1 MIALTGDII
10 IPALAAVFGSIAVAW
25 LGVVASRG
33 RKAAEAADATATAN
47 AKQLVPNGGNS
58 LRDAV
63 DETNRTMARL
73 GTTLAEMAS
82 RRDEQM
88 GALHRTIELHATTSA
103 IRHRHHAE
111 RLTALE
117 SAIHPQETNH
127 E

>member
-10 IPALAAVFGSIAVAW
+10 IPAIVTVAGSIAVAW

-33 RKAAEAADATATAN
+33 RKAAEAAEATATSTA
-47 AKQLVPNGGNS
+47 AQLRPNGGS
-58 LRDAV
+58 SMRDAV
-63 DETNRTMARL
+63 DQTRDDITRIAL
-73 GTTLAEMAS
+73 TLAEMGT

-88 GALHRTIELHATTSA
+88 GALQRTIELHATTSA
-103 IRHRHHAE
+103 KRHRHHAE

-117 SAIHPQETNH
+117 SAINPQEPNH